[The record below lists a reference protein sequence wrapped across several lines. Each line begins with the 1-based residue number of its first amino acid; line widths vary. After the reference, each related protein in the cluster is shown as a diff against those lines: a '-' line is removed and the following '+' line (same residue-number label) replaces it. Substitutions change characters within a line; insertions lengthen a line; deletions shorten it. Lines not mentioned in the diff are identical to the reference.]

1 MNKKRKDQFLKR
13 PIRAMMRFD
22 KKELREVD
30 ARAKRAGLSRVEYGR
45 RKMLDLP
52 IAEGADKIPAQKPEE
67 FGAIAK

>member
-1 MNKKRKDQFLKR
+1 MKKKKKDQFLKR

-22 KKELREVD
+22 KKELREID

-52 IAEGADKIPAQKPEE
+52 IAEKADKIPEQNPAE
-67 FGAIAK
+67 FGATV